1 MPEKI
6 TKVVAT
12 PKGRAM
18 RPLKRKKKGEED
30 VPIKRT
36 RKVVTWDV
44 RTAIIYAFLH
54 PQIYDADRSRI
65 STCAKVIG
73 VKRQTVHGWLNTEKN
88 NPHVAR
94 WFDTVRELTW
104 RSVRKR
110 LGKAFAEKFD
120 HIELDS
126 KVPEEKLVPFA
137 KARGDGPQVLTS
149 VTPIPNATRG
159 QLAKN
164 DPEHYISIPAGR
176 KHFIC
181 SGGGAKARGRKFQ
194 EEEAFLRNYIRQ
206 SWDQG
211 APRSMPEM
219 KAELWAQYGD
229 STHLD
234 FWKAYLD
241 PEKKSAD
248 MQLGAFVRRV
258 LGRMNINIRS
268 LPRRRRSRRAGGP
281 GPQQAQAVAAA
292 HRP

>member
-1 MPEKI
+1 MCI
-6 TKVVAT
+6 
-12 PKGRAM
+12 RD
-18 RPLKRKKKGEED
+18 RKKDDD
-30 VPIKRT
+30 VPVKRT

-44 RTAIIYAFLH
+44 RTAIIWAFLH
-54 PQIYDADRSRI
+54 PQIYDSDRSRI

-73 VKRQTVHGWLNTEKN
+73 VKRQTVHGWLNTEKH

-94 WFDTVRELTW
+94 WFDTVGELTW

-110 LGKAFAEKFD
+110 LGKAFAEKYND
-120 HIELDS
+120 IDPDS
-126 KVPEEKLVPFA
+126 KVPEEKLVPYA
-137 KARGDGPQVLTS
+137 KARGNGPQVLTS

-159 QLAKN
+159 QLAKT
-164 DPEHYISIPAGR
+164 DPDHYISIPAGR

-211 APRSMPEM
+211 TPRSMPEM
-219 KAELWAQYGD
+219 KAELWAQFGD
-229 STHLD
+229 SSHLN

-241 PEKKSAD
+241 PAKKSAD

-268 LPRRRRSRRAGGP
+268 LPRRRRSRRSGP
-281 GPQQAQAVAAA
+281 ATTVVAQAQPQ